1 MGKPDEILTEK
12 DRVEKPDYVEEIIA
26 VVRSN
31 RSPRILQEKLEDYHN
46 NDIAQAIP
54 RLTAQEQTKLFNLL
68 DLETL
73 SGIFEYMEED
83 DAIRCLKEMDLQ
95 KEIAIVSE
103 MDSDRVASIL
113 SLIPGERRR
122 LLLSL
127 MDEEA
132 KRDIELIASF
142 DEDEIGSRMSTDY
155 ILIRRDLSIKGAM
168 RELLKQ
174 ARENENVSTIFVVD
188 EAGVFY
194 GTIDLRELI
203 IARQGDSLESVIATS
218 FPYVYAHESIDECI
232 EKLKDYSEDSIPV
245 LDNKNHVL
253 GVITSQS
260 LIEVVDEEM
269 GEDYARFAGLTAEE
283 ELSETLPES
292 MKKRLPWLITLLFL
306 GLFVSGVVSS
316 FEKVVAQLTLIMAFQ
331 SLILGMS
338 GNVGTQS
345 LAVTIRVLMDETLTA
360 RQKIGLV
367 LKESRVGF
375 CNGLILGI
383 ASFLVVGLF
392 LVIAKGQ
399 SFAYAYAISGC
410 IGIAM
415 VTAMLVSSTVGTVI
429 PLFFKQIHVDPAA
442 ASGPLITTVND
453 LVAVVVYY
461 GLCWVLLLQ
470 VLHLAG

>member
-31 RSPRILQEKLEDYHN
+31 RSPRILQEQLEDYHN

-68 DLETL
+68 ALETL

-83 DAIRCLKEMDLQ
+83 DAIRCLKEMDLE

-132 KRDIELIASF
+132 KRNIELIASF

-203 IARQGDSLESVIATS
+203 IARHGDSLESVIATS

-292 MKKRLPWLITLLFL
+292 MKKRLPWLVTLLFL
-306 GLFVSGVVSS
+306 GLLVSGVVSS

-360 RQKIGLV
+360 RQKVGLV
-367 LKESRVGF
+367 FKESRVGF
-375 CNGLILGI
+375 CNGLILGV

-399 SFAYAYAISGC
+399 PLTYAYAISGC
-410 IGIAM
+410 IGISM

>member
-31 RSPRILQEKLEDYHN
+31 RSPRILQEQLEDYHN

-68 DLETL
+68 ALETL

-83 DAIRCLKEMDLQ
+83 DAIRCLKEMDLE

-203 IARQGDSLESVIATS
+203 IARHGDSLESVIATS

-283 ELSETLPES
+283 EPSETLPES
-292 MKKRLPWLITLLFL
+292 MKKRLPWLVTLLFL
-306 GLFVSGVVSS
+306 GLLVSGVVSS

-360 RQKIGLV
+360 RQKVGLV
-367 LKESRVGF
+367 FKESRVGF
-375 CNGLILGI
+375 CNGLILGV

-399 SFAYAYAISGC
+399 PLTYAYAISGC
-410 IGIAM
+410 IGISM

>member
-12 DRVEKPDYVEEIIA
+12 DRVEKPDYAEEIIA

-31 RSPRILQEKLEDYHN
+31 RSPRILQEQLEDYHN

-68 DLETL
+68 ALETL

-83 DAIRCLKEMDLQ
+83 DAIRCLKEMDLE

-203 IARQGDSLESVIATS
+203 IARHGDSLESVIATS

-292 MKKRLPWLITLLFL
+292 MKKRLPWLVTLLFL
-306 GLFVSGVVSS
+306 GLLVSGVVSS

-360 RQKIGLV
+360 RQKVGLV
-367 LKESRVGF
+367 FKESRVGF
-375 CNGLILGI
+375 CNGLILGV

-399 SFAYAYAISGC
+399 PLTYAYAISGC
-410 IGIAM
+410 IGISM

>member
-174 ARENENVSTIFVVD
+174 ARENENVSTIFVAD

-203 IARQGDSLESVIATS
+203 IARHGDSLESVIATS
-218 FPYVYAHESIDECI
+218 FPYVYGPESIDECI

-360 RQKIGLV
+360 RQKVGLV
-367 LKESRVGF
+367 LKESRIGF

-429 PLFFKQIHVDPAA
+429 PLFFKQIHIDPAA